1 MNLCFSIRQK
11 FKSGNAP
18 VPGGGQV
25 ARTLDASG
33 EGVVGRSGA
42 GWLPRW
48 LTADHPLP
56 WLLPMTAMLLA
67 FGVYPLLYSLWLS
80 FQERNRLTRQY
91 EFAGLKQWAAAFAD
105 ERMWHALTVTLTYT
119 VAALVVQ
126 LVLGMLIALLLDTDR
141 RGYGFLR
148 ALMTLPLVVPP
159 AVTGMMFLLMQ
170 DGQFGVL
177 NHYFVQLGLID
188 RSSPMLGTPSTAL
201 IGLML
206 ADVWQWTPFMVL
218 IFLAGLR
225 ALPKEPYE
233 AAAIDGASAVQQFWH
248 LTLPMLGRVIGI
260 AVLIRGIDLFRI
272 YDYVYV
278 MTGGGPGTTTETMSF
293 YAGRVFGVAN
303 FPYAATLS
311 LITLI
316 ALNLLAALTVKIGRV
331 RF

>member
-1 MNLCFSIRQK
+1 M
-11 FKSGNAP
+11 A
-18 VPGGGQV
+18 V
-25 ARTLDASG
+25 TLDAS
-33 EGVVGRSGA
+33 EGQAAGRWGRS
-42 GWLPRW
+42 WLPRW
-48 LTADHPLP
+48 LTAEHPFP
-56 WLLPMTAMLLA
+56 WVAPMLAMLLA
-67 FGVYPLLYSLWLS
+67 FGIYPLLYSLWLS

-91 EFAGLKQWAAAFAD
+91 EFVGLKQWQAAFAD
-105 ERMWHALTVTLTYT
+105 ERMWHALEVTLLYT
-119 VAALVVQ
+119 LVALAVQ
-126 LVLGMLIALLLDTDR
+126 LVLGMALALLLDTDR
-141 RGYGFLR
+141 RGYGLMR

-177 NHYFVQLGLID
+177 DHYFTQLGLIAPD
-188 RSSPMLGTPSTAL
+188 RPMLGTASTAL

-206 ADVWQWTPFMVL
+206 ADIWQWTPFMVL

-233 AAAIDGASAVQQFWH
+233 AAAIDGAGPFQQFRH
-248 LTLPMLGRVIGI
+248 LTLPMLGRVIAI

-278 MTGGGPGTTTETMSF
+278 MTGGGPGTTTETLSF

-316 ALNLLAALTVKIGRV
+316 VLNVTATLFVRLARV

>member
-1 MNLCFSIRQK
+1 MREREAGC
-11 FKSGNAP
+11 
-18 VPGGGQV
+18 V
-25 ARTLDASG
+25 AVTLGASD
-33 EGVVGRSGA
+33 GRAA
-42 GWLPRW
+42 GRWGSRWLPRW
-48 LTADHPLP
+48 LTVEHPLP
-56 WLLPMTAMLLA
+56 WLAPMTAMLLA
-67 FGVYPLLYSLWLS
+67 FGLYPLFYSVWLS
-80 FQERNRLTRQY
+80 LQERNRLTRQY
-91 EFAGLKQWAAAFAD
+91 EFVGLKQWQAAFAD
-105 ERMWHALTVTLTYT
+105 ERMWHALGVTFTYT
-119 VAALVVQ
+119 LVALAVQ
-126 LVLGMLIALLLDTDR
+126 VVLGMALALLLDTDR
-141 RGYGFLR
+141 RGYGLLR

-177 NHYFVQLGLID
+177 DYYFTQLGLID
-188 RSSPMLGTPSTAL
+188 PTRPMLGNPSTAL

-233 AAAIDGASAVQQFWH
+233 AAAIDGATAIQQFRH
-248 LTLPMLGRVIGI
+248 LTLPMLGRVIAI
-260 AVLIRGIDLFRI
+260 AVLIRSIDLFRI

-316 ALNLLAALTVKIGRV
+316 VLNVTVALFIKLARV

>member
-1 MNLCFSIRQK
+1 L
-11 FKSGNAP
+11 A
-18 VPGGGQV
+18 
-25 ARTLDASG
+25 AALDASR
-33 EGVVGRSGA
+33 EGLKAGRPG

-48 LTADHPLP
+48 LTAEHPLP
-56 WLLPMTAMLLA
+56 WLAPMVAVLLA
-67 FGVYPLLYSLWLS
+67 FGVYPLLYSVWLS
-80 FQERNRLTRQY
+80 FQQRNRLTRAY
-91 EFAGLKQWAAAFAD
+91 EFVGLDQWRAAFAD
-105 ERMWHALTVTLTYT
+105 DRLWHALGVTFTYT
-119 VAALVVQ
+119 LVALAVQ
-126 LVLGMLIALLLDTDR
+126 LVLGMALALLLDSDR
-141 RGYGFLR
+141 RGYGVLR

-177 NHYFVQLGLID
+177 DYYFTQLGLID
-188 RSSPMLGTPSTAL
+188 PSRPMLGTASTAL

-233 AAAIDGASAVQQFWH
+233 AAAIDGASAVQQFRH
-248 LTLPMLGRVIGI
+248 LTLPML
-260 AVLIRGIDLFRI
+260 IRSIDLFRI

-278 MTGGGPGTTTETMSF
+278 MTGGGPGTTTETLSF

-303 FPYAATLS
+303 FAYAATIS
-311 LITLI
+311 LITVI
-316 ALNLLAALTVKIGRV
+316 VLNVTMSVLVRAARI

>member
-1 MNLCFSIRQK
+1 M
-11 FKSGNAP
+11 
-18 VPGGGQV
+18 
-25 ARTLDASG
+25 ARTLDAASG
-33 EGVVGRSGA
+33 RAVEIQGR

-56 WLLPMTAMLLA
+56 WLLPMVAMLTA
-67 FGVYPLLYSLWLS
+67 FGVYPLLYSVWLS
-80 FQERNRLTRQY
+80 LQERSRITRQY
-91 EFAGLKQWAAAFAD
+91 EFVGLKQWAAAFAD
-105 ERMWHALTVTLTYT
+105 DRMWHALGVTCAYT
-119 VAALVVQ
+119 VAALVLQ
-126 LVLGMLIALLLDTDR
+126 LGLGMAIALLLDTDR
-141 RGYGFLR
+141 RGYGILR

-177 NHYFVQLGLID
+177 NYYFVQLGLID
-188 RSSPMLGTPSTAL
+188 ASRPLLGTPSTAL

-206 ADVWQWTPFMVL
+206 ADIWQWTPFMVL

-233 AAAIDGASAVQQFWH
+233 AAAIDGASAVQQFRH
-248 LTLPMLGRVIGI
+248 LTLPMLGRVIAI
-260 AVLIRGIDLFRI
+260 AVLIRGIDLFRV

-278 MTGGGPGTTTETMSF
+278 MTGGGPGTTTETLSF

-311 LITLI
+311 LITLVV
-316 ALNLLAALTVKIGRV
+316 LNVLATLFVKLARV

>member
-1 MNLCFSIRQK
+1 L
-11 FKSGNAP
+11 A
-18 VPGGGQV
+18 
-25 ARTLDASG
+25 ATLDVSG
-33 EGVVGRSGA
+33 GRA
-42 GWLPRW
+42 GLARRAWLPRW

-67 FGVYPLLYSLWLS
+67 LGVYPLLYSVWLS
-80 FQERNRLTRQY
+80 FHEWNRLARRF
-91 EFAGLKQWAAAFAD
+91 EFVGGKQWAIAFAD
-105 ERMWHALTVTLTYT
+105 ERMWNALAVTFTYTLVALT
-119 VAALVVQ
+119 VQ
-126 LVLGMLIALLLDTDR
+126 LVLGMLIALLLDVDR
-141 RGYGFLR
+141 RGYGVLR

-177 NHYFVQLGLID
+177 DHYFVQLGLID
-188 RSSPMLGTPSTAL
+188 PSRPMLGNPSTAL

-233 AAAIDGASAVQQFWH
+233 AAAIDGAGAVQQFWH
-248 LTLPMLGRVIGI
+248 LTLPMLGRVIAI
-260 AVLIRGIDLFRI
+260 AVLIRGIDLFRV

-303 FPYAATLS
+303 FAYAATLS
-311 LITLI
+311 LVTLI
-316 ALNLLAALTVKIGRV
+316 ALNLSAVLVVRIGRV

>member
-1 MNLCFSIRQK
+1 MS
-11 FKSGNAP
+11 
-18 VPGGGQV
+18 
-25 ARTLDASG
+25 LDASS
-33 EGVVGRSGA
+33 GRTPGRWGA

-48 LTADHPLP
+48 LTSEHPLP

-67 FGVYPLLYSLWLS
+67 FGIYPLLYSVWLS
-80 FQERNRLTRQY
+80 LQQRNRLTRQY
-91 EFAGLKQWAAAFAD
+91 EFVGLQQWQAALAD
-105 ERMWHALTVTLTYT
+105 ERMWHALGVTFTYT
-119 VAALVVQ
+119 LLALAVQ
-126 LVLGMLIALLLDTDR
+126 LVLGMALALLLDADR
-141 RGYGFLR
+141 RGYGLLR

-177 NHYFVQLGLID
+177 NYYFVQLGLID
-188 RSSPMLGTPSTAL
+188 PSRPMLGNPSTAL

-233 AAAIDGASAVQQFWH
+233 AAAIDGATAIQQFRH
-248 LTLPMLGRVIGI
+248 LTLPMLGRVIAI
-260 AVLIRGIDLFRI
+260 AVLIRSIDLFRI

-316 ALNLLAALTVKIGRV
+316 VLNLTVALFIKLARV